1 MLSDP
6 NEEDTKRLAEQW
18 LVAFELVK
26 RHSGVELDQ
35 SLADLDRI
43 HAVLELE
50 VLAPTDSYELQ
61 CLGIALGCVLAHN
74 VPGLDWA
81 IVDDESGRDP
91 TIRYRKT
98 TLLINVLT

>member
-35 SLADLDRI
+35 SHPVHLLAGLRPLR
-43 HAVLELE
+43 HAGKVHD
-50 VLAPTDSYELQ
+50 AWSADD
-61 CLGIALGCVLAHN
+61 AH
-74 VPGLDWA
+74 
-81 IVDDESGRDP
+81 E
-91 TIRYRKT
+91 RKRRVH
-98 TLLINVLT
+98 LVVR